1 MAIDN
6 TVTLSGNLTRDPEL
20 KFTNTGLAVTSVGL
34 AVNRSV
40 KNAQGGYD
48 ESVGFFELTIF
59 GDIAENAR
67 ETFRKGTRVIVTGR
81 LDFQTWETDE
91 GDKRSTIKVIVDDI
105 GPSLKWATAQVVRTE
120 KKGDGPTSPGYGVTT
135 GDTSAAI
142 ADFANGLLPP
152 DTQF

>member
-40 KNAQGGYD
+40 RNAQGGYD

-120 KKGDGPTSPGYGVTT
+120 KKGDGLTSGYGVTP
-135 GDTSAAI
+135 GATSAAI

>member
-6 TVTLSGNLTRDPEL
+6 IVCLSGNLTRDPEL

-120 KKGDGPTSPGYGVTT
+120 KKGDSPGYGVTT
-135 GDTSAAI
+135 GATSAAI
-142 ADFANGLLPP
+142 ADFANGLLPR

>member
-20 KFTNTGLAVTSVGL
+20 KFTNAGLAVTSVGL

-40 KNAQGGYD
+40 KNEQGGYD
-48 ESVGFFELTIF
+48 KSVGFFELTIF
-59 GDIAENAR
+59 GDIAANAS

-81 LDFQTWETDE
+81 LDFQVWETDE

-120 KKGDGPTSPGYGVTT
+120 KEGDGLTSGSGVTP
-135 GDTSAAI
+135 GATSAAI